1 MPRGNE
7 EEIAVRDE
15 EFFRFVALL
24 ATRAL
29 LEWPTL
35 NPSLIR
41 HQLGLMASVAS
52 NRPAL
57 MRELRLG
64 LRTYANLIA
73 DARIQSSRPVK
84 RRLGAEASDRPLLR
98 PIVGSRFLT
107 IARSPQPRPRQAG
120 PSLLQACHSLE
131 NCFRIDFTIV
141 GRPRDELI
149 RSHKH

>member
-1 MPRGNE
+1 MPRGDE

-15 EFFRFVALL
+15 EFVRFVARL

-41 HQLGLMASVAS
+41 HQLWLMASVAS

-84 RRLGAEASDRPLLR
+84 RRLGAEASRSSPF
-98 PIVGSRFLT
+98 S
-107 IARSPQPRPRQAG
+107 AR
-120 PSLLQACHSLE
+120 
-131 NCFRIDFTIV
+131 
-141 GRPRDELI
+141 
-149 RSHKH
+149 